1 MVDQFYNSRI
11 KFELGRVN
19 DRVEE
24 MLRDPEV
31 IRKMRTAVYRGN
43 SAFSIV
49 CDWKKKVASY
59 VS

>member
-24 MLRDPEV
+24 MLRKLDV
-31 IRKMRTAVYRGN
+31 RGKMLTSVYRGD
-43 SAFSIV
+43 STSLIV
-49 CDWKKKVASY
+49 
-59 VS
+59 